1 MKNTDISNEFIIK
14 VSPEDYKFL
23 VNNQERYTVQY
34 PKRLRWILLR
44 MQL

>member
-23 VNNQERYTVQY
+23 VNNQG
-34 PKRLRWILLR
+34 KDILFSIQR
-44 MQL
+44 GYDGYC